1 MKTIKIVYKI
11 KILRSQQ
18 RIIFSSV
25 NVFTE
30 EVNKIALN
38 DNNDERLK
46 FNKVKLYGYAD
57 DIFLLIQSFL
67 LDSALRLLICFPITF
82 LHQVTKKNNFW
93 KHRP

>member
-46 FNKVKLYGYAD
+46 FNKVKLYGYAAWY
-57 DIFLLIQSFL
+57 IFTYTVFS
-67 LDSALRLLICFPITF
+67 P
-82 LHQVTKKNNFW
+82 W
-93 KHRP
+93 

>member
-46 FNKVKLYGYAD
+46 FNKVILYGYAD
-57 DIFLLIQSFL
+57 DIFLLIVFS
-67 LDSALRLLICFPITF
+67 P
-82 LHQVTKKNNFW
+82 W
-93 KHRP
+93 